1 MSYSWLPAL
10 LAEIAE
16 VAGLEAALKLAESHG
31 GTRMSI
37 PARITSDEHELV
49 QCVGREAADKICALY
64 RQGTGSGR
72 SCGINVLIPRGP
84 TGAIA
89 DARRRLAKALA
100 GGASA
105 AEAARAAGMTE
116 RSAYRARAR
125 GRAEQDDKQGRL
137 F

>member
-31 GTRMSI
+31 GRRVSI
-37 PARITSDEHELV
+37 PARIPADDHPLV
-49 QCVGREAADKICALY
+49 QSVGRVAAEKICAHY

-72 SCGINVLIPRGP
+72 SCGIYIVVPLGP
-84 TGAIA
+84 SGALA
-89 DARRRLAKALA
+89 GARRRLAKALA
-100 GGASA
+100 EGASA

-116 RSAYRARAR
+116 RSAFRARAR
-125 GRAEQDDKQGRL
+125 LRDRDDKQGRL

>member
-16 VAGLEAALKLAESHG
+16 VAGLEAALKLAESYG
-31 GTRMSI
+31 GCRVRI
-37 PARITSDEHELV
+37 PAAVQSDRHWLAL
-49 QCVGREAADKICALY
+49 CVGREAAEKICTHY

-72 SCGINVLIPRGP
+72 MRGAYVLVPRGP

-89 DARRRLAKALA
+89 SARRRLAQALA
-100 GGASA
+100 TGASA
-105 AEAARAAGMTE
+105 AQAARVSGLTE
-116 RSAYRARAR
+116 RTAYRLRQR
-125 GRAEQDDKQGRL
+125 GRASEDDKQGSL